1 MGNIL
6 RMQVKESKGLVLKRD
21 ETKVRD
27 IYKQGRMFENFAP
40 HDTDGDRTHKLTFHR
55 RGLEIVTGSYIIRE
69 KIEAKNKK
77 KRLWRHI
84 DFEHPASFQA
94 FSIRKEYYKKTG
106 KAWKRAYLLYG
117 PLGTGKS
124 TMTAAMVNRLNYNLE
139 LAAMVN
145 RGYSEQLGVEETS
158 HCSMK
163 QEKEDKSDL
172 FSKKDGE
179 KGKEDQNQSRVT
191 LSGVLTSKM
200 GYDRLVSRRSS
211 ESLLREAK
219 IAPPDVPGKLMARN
233 HKIDVDAS
241 LKDLVQSLVRRKTY
255 DTSHRMFSD
264 DKITTGR
271 DLENSLYKFTVNE
284 IVIYC

>member
-1 MGNIL
+1 
-6 RMQVKESKGLVLKRD
+6 MQVKESKGLVLKRD

-27 IYKQGRMFENFAP
+27 IYKQGRMYFQQ
-40 HDTDGDRTHKLTFHR
+40 G
-55 RGLEIVTGSYIIRE
+55 E

-124 TMTAAMVNRLNYNLE
+124 TMTAAM
-139 LAAMVN
+139 
-145 RGYSEQLGVEETS
+145 
-158 HCSMK
+158 
-163 QEKEDKSDL
+163 EKEDKSDL

-200 GYDRLVSRRSS
+200 GYDRLV

-255 DTSHRMFSD
+255 DTSHSD
-264 DKITTGR
+264 DHKKKPSGKKLRRPNGR
-271 DLENSLYKFTVNE
+271 DVKSVVAKARTRVAGSTAVPPLPPSHERLSDGFY
-284 IVIYC
+284 